1 MKEDIPIL
9 FMTARDDFA
18 VKQRGYRVDT
28 DDDMVKPIDL
38 DNLFFNAFKFTE
50 PGGKVTGCLTTEE
63 NCAIVKV
70 AHTGCGM
77 APEVGKHIFEK
88 IYQGDI
94 SHATRGKIA
103 VQSVWG
109 EGSIFTVRIEKT

>member
-70 AHTGCGM
+70 ADTGCGM

-88 IYQGDI
+88 SIREI
-94 SHATRGKIA
+94 FLTLPRGKLQYKA
-103 VQSVWG
+103 FW
-109 EGSIFTVRIEKT
+109 EKEVYLQ